1 MPHLSGITVYP
12 VKSLDGLRLAEATV
26 LPSGAIMHDR
36 RWRLIDTEGRVV
48 NAKRTDR
55 FHSIRAQFEGMDDD
69 SNRMSQSLIS
79 HFVTLW
85 MGHELSETSD
95 DSQSAETFPLVPGSE
110 GPCEWLSDA
119 LREHVFLEERV
130 EGGFPDDRDASGPTV
145 ISTETL
151 SEVARWFGWDDAE
164 ARRRFR
170 MNLELT
176 AEPDQLSSDKSQK
189 SELFYEPFWEDRLAC
204 PVQKKNLIASLS
216 EGDESLDYLPVSE
229 PDVFSIGGI
238 EFRPAGA
245 CRRCVV
251 PSRDTRTG
259 TQFRLFRDVFEARR
273 YQRLRQDVDTR
284 DWQDYYRLGLN
295 TSVVQSYAGTR
306 LTIGDQLKLRK
317 TP

>member
-1 MPHLSGITVYP
+1 MPYLSGITIYP

-69 SNRMSQSLIS
+69 SNRMSQSPIS

-85 MGHELSETSD
+85 MGHDLDETSC

-176 AEPDQLSSDKSQK
+176 VEPDQLSSDESQD
-189 SELFYEPFWEDRLAC
+189 SGLFYGAFWEDRLAC

-259 TQFRLFRDVFEARR
+259 KQVTLFRDVFEARR
-273 YQRLRQDVDTR
+273 YRGLRQDVDTR

-295 TSVVQSYAGTR
+295 TSVVRSHAGGR
-306 LTIGDQLKLRK
+306 LAIGDELKLRE
-317 TP
+317 TS

>member
-1 MPHLSGITVYP
+1 MPYLSGITIYP
-12 VKSLDGLRLAEATV
+12 VKSLDGLRLSDATV
-26 LPSGAIMHDR
+26 LPCGALLNDR

-69 SNRMSQSLIS
+69 STRLSQSPS
-79 HFVTLW
+79 DHFVTLW
-85 MGHELSETSD
+85 IDHELAETSGN
-95 DSQSAETFPLVPGSE
+95 SQSAETFPLIPGSK

-119 LREHVFLEERV
+119 LEEHVFLEERV
-130 EGGFPDDRDASGPTV
+130 EGGFPDDRDAAGPTV
-145 ISTETL
+145 ISSETL

-176 AEPDQLSSDKSQK
+176 AESEEVSSDERQK
-189 SELFYEPFWEDRLAC
+189 SGLFYDAFWEDCLAY
-204 PVQKKNLIASLS
+204 PLQKMASVS
-216 EGDESLDYLPVSE
+216 VPDERDDQLDYLPVGE
-229 PDVFSIGGI
+229 PSAFVIGST

-251 PSRDTRTG
+251 PSRNSCTG
-259 TQFRLFRDVFEARR
+259 KQFRLFRDVFEARR
-273 YQRLRQDVDTR
+273 FRGLRQDVDTR

-295 TSVVQSYAGTR
+295 TSVLCQHSGGR
-306 LTIGDQLKLRK
+306 LAIGDELKLRE

>member
-1 MPHLSGITVYP
+1 MPYLSGITIYP

-48 NAKRTDR
+48 NAKRTSR
-55 FHSIRAQFEGMDDD
+55 FHLVRAQFEGMDDD
-69 SNRMSQSLIS
+69 SNRMSQSPIS

-85 MGHELSETSD
+85 MGHGLDETSC

-176 AEPDQLSSDKSQK
+176 AEPDQSSSDKSQK
-189 SELFYEPFWEDRLAC
+189 SEVFYEPFWEDRLAC
-204 PVQKKNLIASLS
+204 PVLKINSSSSVS
-216 EGDESLDYLPVSE
+216 EVDDLTDYLPVGE
-229 PDVFSIGGI
+229 PDIFSIGGNK
-238 EFRPAGA
+238 FRPAGA

-259 TQFRLFRDVFEARR
+259 KQVTLFRDVFEARR
-273 YQRLRQDVDTR
+273 YRGLRQDVDTR

-295 TSVVQSYAGTR
+295 TSVVRSHAGGR
-306 LTIGDQLKLRK
+306 LAIGDELKLRE
-317 TP
+317 TS

>member
-1 MPHLSGITVYP
+1 MPYLSGITIYP

-26 LPSGAIMHDR
+26 LPCGALLNDR

-55 FHSIRAQFEGMDDD
+55 FHSIRAEFEGMDED
-69 SNRMSQSLIS
+69 STRLSQSAS
-79 HFVTLW
+79 GHFVTLW
-85 MGHELSETSD
+85 IGHELDEMSGN
-95 DSQSAETFPLVPGSE
+95 SQSVETFPLIPGSE

-130 EGGFPDDRDASGPTV
+130 EGGFPDDRDAAGPTV

-164 ARRRFR
+164 AKRRFR

-176 AEPDQLSSDKSQK
+176 AESKEVSSDEREN
-189 SELFYEPFWEDRLAC
+189 SELTYEAFWEDRLAF
-204 PVQKKNLIASLS
+204 PGYERNSKASIS
-216 EGDESLDYLPVSE
+216 ECDDSLDYLPVGE
-229 PDVFSIGGI
+229 PDDFSLGGI
-238 EFRPAGA
+238 VFRPAGA

-259 TQFRLFRDVFEARR
+259 AQTKLFRDAFEARR
-273 YQRLRQDVDTR
+273 YRGLRQDVDTR
-284 DWQDYYRLGLN
+284 DWEDYYRLGLN
-295 TSVVQSYAGTR
+295 TSVLQSHAGAR

>member
-1 MPHLSGITVYP
+1 MPYLSGITIYP

-26 LPSGAIMHDR
+26 LPSGALMHDR

-69 SNRMSQSLIS
+69 SNRMFQSPS
-79 HFVTLW
+79 GHFVTLW
-85 MGHELSETSD
+85 MGHDLMKRLC
-95 DSQSAETFPLVPGSE
+95 DSQSAETFPLIPGSE

-151 SEVARWFGWDDAE
+151 SEVARWFGWNDEE

-176 AEPDQLSSDKSQK
+176 GEPDQLSTDENRN
-189 SELFYEPFWEDRLAC
+189 SELFYGPFWEDGLAC
-204 PVQKKNLIASLS
+204 PVQKKNRIASLS
-216 EGDESLDYLPVSE
+216 EGDESLDYLPVGE

-238 EFRPAGA
+238 ELRPTGA

-259 TQFRLFRDVFEARR
+259 KRTTLFRDVFEARR
-273 YQRLRQDVDTR
+273 YRGLRQDVDTR

-295 TSVVQSYAGTR
+295 TSVVRSHAGGR
-306 LTIGDQLKLRK
+306 IVIGEELKLLE
-317 TP
+317 T

>member
-1 MPHLSGITVYP
+1 MPYLSGITIYP
-12 VKSLDGLRLAEATV
+12 VKSLDGLRLPDATV
-26 LPSGAIMHDR
+26 LPCGALLNDR

-48 NAKRTDR
+48 NAKRTSR

-69 SNRMSQSLIS
+69 STGVSQSPS
-79 HFVTLW
+79 GHFVTLW
-85 MGHELSETSD
+85 ISHDLAEISGNP
-95 DSQSAETFPLVPGSE
+95 QSAETFPLVPGSE

-130 EGGFPDDRDASGPTV
+130 EGGFPDDRDAAGPTV

-151 SEVARWFGWDDAE
+151 DEVARWFGWDDAE

-176 AEPDQLSSDKSQK
+176 AESAEVSSDESQN
-189 SELFYEPFWEDRLAC
+189 SELFYEAFWEDRLAF
-204 PVQKKNLIASLS
+204 PRYERNSIASLS
-216 EGDESLDYLPVSE
+216 ECDDSLDYLPVGE
-229 PDVFSIGGI
+229 PDTFSLGGI

-245 CRRCVV
+245 CRRCAV
-251 PSRDTRTG
+251 PSRDTQTG

-295 TSVVQSYAGTR
+295 TSVVQSSAGTR

>member
-1 MPHLSGITVYP
+1 MPYLSGITIYP
-12 VKSLDGLRLAEATV
+12 VKSLDGLRLSEATI
-26 LPSGAIMHDR
+26 LPSGAILNDR
-36 RWRLIDTEGRVV
+36 RWRLIDAEGRVL
-48 NAKRTDR
+48 NAKRTAR
-55 FHSIRAQFEGMDDD
+55 FHSIRAQFDGMDQDNKGPQP
-69 SNRMSQSLIS
+69 SSK

-85 MGHELSETSD
+85 TD
-95 DSQSAETFPLVPGSE
+95 DGLGGVSNGSQSAEVFPMVPGSE

-119 LREHVFLEERV
+119 LRENVFMEERV
-130 EGGFPDDRDASGPTV
+130 EGGFPDDRDAAGPTV

-176 AEPDQLSSDKSQK
+176 AESEEVSSDERQNP
-189 SELFYEPFWEDRLAC
+189 ELFYEAFWEDRLAC
-204 PVQKKNLIASLS
+204 PLQKMASVS
-216 EGDESLDYLPVSE
+216 VPNEGDDPLDYLPVGE
-229 PDVFSIGGI
+229 PSAFVIGST
-238 EFRPAGA
+238 EFHPAGA

-259 TQFRLFRDVFEARR
+259 AQTRLFRDVFEARR
-273 YQRLRQDVDTR
+273 YRGLRQDVDTR

-295 TSVVQSYAGTR
+295 TSVLRQYAGGR
-306 LTIGDQLKLRK
+306 LAIGDELKLLE